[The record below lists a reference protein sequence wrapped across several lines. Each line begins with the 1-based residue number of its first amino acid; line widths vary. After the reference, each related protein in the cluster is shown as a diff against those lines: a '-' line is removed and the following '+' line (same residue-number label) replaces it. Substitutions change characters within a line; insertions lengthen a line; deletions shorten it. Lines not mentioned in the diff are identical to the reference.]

1 MTSYSR
7 FGVTS
12 YNPTTLIYNYPAT
25 CLNNKLT
32 DLINDGVREVDCT
45 QAKTT
50 MNEGSSAINKTR
62 WLEGNRK
69 EDNRTEK
76 KIKIIDLAGAGYF
89 CGRTL
94 SSKNS
99 SERHLSLAVHQEPY
113 SQSNFSKF
121 LDFYVT

>member
-1 MTSYSR
+1 MDT
-7 FGVTS
+7 
-12 YNPTTLIYNYPAT
+12 AT

-32 DLINDGVREVDCT
+32 DLINDGVREVDYT

-76 KIKIIDLAGAGYF
+76 KNYLFGK
-89 CGRTL
+89 
-94 SSKNS
+94 
-99 SERHLSLAVHQEPY
+99 
-113 SQSNFSKF
+113 
-121 LDFYVT
+121 

>member
-12 YNPTTLIYNYPAT
+12 YNPTTLFYNYPAT

-32 DLINDGVREVDCT
+32 DLIYDGVREVDCK
-45 QAKTT
+45 QAKTI

-62 WLEGNRK
+62 WLEGDRK

-76 KIKIIDLAGAGYF
+76 KTYQDKLI
-89 CGRTL
+89 
-94 SSKNS
+94 
-99 SERHLSLAVHQEPY
+99 
-113 SQSNFSKF
+113 
-121 LDFYVT
+121 